1 MTIPAVS
8 IPAPN
13 DDAAPVLTHEPRP
26 AAAVS
31 AVEALWESRD
41 LIAERSPLDRILG
54 RSPVRAEAHDLFAK
68 ARGEARA
75 AELLRTLSTSGEPW
89 RVLHA
94 IPVVD
99 GAPEVDHLVIG
110 PAGVF
115 AVSTATRSGSGATL
129 RDPVVE
135 ARLASERLSGAL
147 GRPVVVRAVVVVVES
162 GRRPI
167 TDADAD
173 ADADADPR
181 VDVVALD
188 RLVRHLRSLV
198 PVQSVDEVREIT
210 RAALRPRT
218 WRSPG
223 DSLAAPATQGAGAH
237 AHPTAS
243 ELGFW
248 FARLS
253 TEVARARHVRVA
265 GFAAASGVLVA
276 ATALAPLVVQQLSS

>member
-1 MTIPAVS
+1 MT

-31 AVEALWESRD
+31 AVEALWESRG
-41 LIAERSPLDRILG
+41 LIAERSPLDRLLG

-129 RDPVVE
+129 RDPAVE
-135 ARLASERLSGAL
+135 ARRASELLSGAL
-147 GRPVVVRAVVVVVES
+147 GRPVVVRAVVGVVEP
-162 GRRPI
+162 GRRSV

-173 ADADADPR
+173 GDADADAR
-181 VDVVALD
+181 VDVVTLD
-188 RLVRHLRSLV
+188 RLVRHLHSLV

-223 DSLAAPATQGAGAH
+223 DSPAAPATQGAGAH

-253 TEVARARHVRVA
+253 TEVARARRVRVA

>member
-1 MTIPAVS
+1 MTIPAVSIPAVS

-13 DDAAPVLTHEPRP
+13 DAAAPVLTHEPRP

-31 AVEALWESRD
+31 AVEALWESRR
-41 LIAERSPLDRILG
+41 LIAERSPLDR
-54 RSPVRAEAHDLFAK
+54 FAR

-75 AELLRTLSTSGEPW
+75 AELLRTLSTSSEPW

-129 RDPVVE
+129 RDPAVE
-135 ARLASERLSGAL
+135 ARRASERLSGAL

-162 GRRPI
+162 GPGSVTE
-167 TDADAD
+167 TDV
-173 ADADADPR
+173 DADPL
-181 VDVVALD
+181 VNVVTLD
-188 RLVRHLRSLV
+188 RLVRHLRSLI

-223 DSLAAPATQGAGAH
+223 DSPAAPATQGAGAH

-253 TEVARARHVRVA
+253 TEVARARRVRVA
-265 GFAAASGVLVA
+265 GLAAATGVLVA
-276 ATALAPLVVQQLSS
+276 ATALAPLVVQHLSS

>member
-1 MTIPAVS
+1 VTIPAS
-8 IPAPN
+8 N
-13 DDAAPVLTHEPRP
+13 DDAAPVLTRESRP

-31 AVEALWESRD
+31 AVEALWESRG
-41 LIAERSPLDRILG
+41 LVVERSGVERILG
-54 RSPVRAEAHDLFAK
+54 RSPLRAEAHDLFAK

-75 AELLRTLSTSGEPW
+75 AELLRSLSTSGEPW

-94 IPVVD
+94 IPLVD
-99 GAPEVDHLVIG
+99 GATEVDHLVIG

-115 AVSTATRSGSGATL
+115 AVSTATRSGSGATV
-129 RDPVVE
+129 REPAVE
-135 ARLASERLSGAL
+135 ARRASELLSGAL

-162 GRRPI
+162 VGRPI
-167 TDADAD
+167 TDADPEAGD
-173 ADADADPR
+173 DSE
-181 VDVVALD
+181 VDVVGLD

-223 DSLAAPATQGAGAH
+223 DSPAAPATKGAGAH

-248 FARLS
+248 LASLS
-253 TEVARARHVRVA
+253 TEVAGARRVRVA
-265 GFAAASGVLVA
+265 WLAAASGALVA
-276 ATALAPLVVQQLSS
+276 AAALSPLVVQQLSS